1 MVHNI
6 ILLSDKRYQV

>member
-1 MVHNI
+1 MVNNI